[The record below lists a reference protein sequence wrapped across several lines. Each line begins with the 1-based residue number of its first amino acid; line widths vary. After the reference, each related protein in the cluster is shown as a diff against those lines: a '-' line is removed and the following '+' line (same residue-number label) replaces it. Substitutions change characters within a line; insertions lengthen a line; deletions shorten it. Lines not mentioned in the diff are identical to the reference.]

1 MQEDLKNQLQRT
13 NEAKA
18 KLQREINQ
26 MNVEN
31 KWLANNTKK
40 SSEVN
45 GKIEDMERELHEL
58 KHELREEKEKVSNK
72 IFTMHNYHPL

>member
-1 MQEDLKNQLQRT
+1 MKNQLQRST
-13 NEAKA
+13 EVKN
-18 KLQREINQ
+18 KLQRDINQ
-26 MNVEN
+26 LNVEN

-58 KHELREEKEKVSNK
+58 KHELRDEKEKVSNK
-72 IFTMHNYHPL
+72 ILDNY

>member
-1 MQEDLKNQLQRT
+1 MKNQLQRST
-13 NEAKA
+13 EVKN
-18 KLQREINQ
+18 KLQRDINQ
-26 MNVEN
+26 LNVEN

-58 KHELREEKEKVSNK
+58 KHELRDEKEKVANK
-72 IFTMHNYHPL
+72 ILNNSQLLI

>member
-1 MQEDLKNQLQRT
+1 MKNQLQRST
-13 NEAKA
+13 EVKN
-18 KLQREINQ
+18 KLQRDINQ
-26 MNVEN
+26 LNVEN

-58 KHELREEKEKVSNK
+58 KHELRDEKEKVSVK
-72 IFTMHNYHPL
+72 ILSNH

>member
-1 MQEDLKNQLQRT
+1 MKNQLQRST
-13 NEAKA
+13 EVKN
-18 KLQREINQ
+18 KLQRDINQ
-26 MNVEN
+26 LNVEN

-58 KHELREEKEKVSNK
+58 KHELRDEKEKVSNE
-72 IFTMHNYHPL
+72 ILSNY

>member
-1 MQEDLKNQLQRT
+1 MYIVQEDLKNQLQRST
-13 NEAKA
+13 EVKN
-18 KLQREINQ
+18 KLQRDINQ
-26 MNVEN
+26 LNVEN

-58 KHELREEKEKVSNK
+58 KHELRDEKEKVSNK
-72 IFTMHNYHPL
+72 ILDNY